1 MKFSIKTLCI
11 MLVATLCLTAVFM
24 LGFSQNSVAE
34 AADPVV
40 VVYPNWDFSGTSTAF
55 YSGNNPWYEAC
66 NSSENHSVK
75 FFASFSIQ
83 NSPEVTTNV
92 YLDLNG
98 KTLSNQSIT
107 LSGGGE
113 IYDKANYGACSFA
126 VKSTTR
132 DTLYKGNANTMCF
145 FDVASG
151 AKFTV
156 LSGKIKSLRVNKGKV
171 NSALPSGYC
180 FVAHNKDTN
189 KDEFY
194 TYAAGETD
202 SFDGT
207 TGTYTYLY
215 VQKCNHEQFKDGLCL
230 LCNKTLSEQEEFEA
244 LKYVLNETKAEL
256 VDAINKKAD
265 QTTVDESV
273 RNLQH
278 SIDLINNTLTA
289 LGKKDTELEQAIEDA
304 KTEVSNAASQ
314 ALEKAK
320 TELTTKIN
328 AKADKA
334 DVDESIDDLHSAI
347 NTINNTL
354 TALGDKDGALEQAI
368 EKAKTDVS
376 TAATK
381 ALEDAKTELTTAINT
396 KASQADVDEAIQ
408 NLQNSIDTIN
418 NTLTALGKKDAD
430 LEQAIE
436 DAKTEAIN
444 TASQA
449 LEKAKTE
456 LTTAIDTKANKTDVD
471 KAVADL
477 NSAIATINGT
487 LKTLGDK
494 DGELE
499 QAIEKAKTDVST
511 AATKALEDAKTELT
525 TAINTKASQADV
537 DEAIQ
542 NLQNSIDT
550 INNTLTA
557 LGNKDADLEQAI
569 EDAKTEAINTASQA
583 LEKAKTEL
591 TTAIDT
597 KANKTD
603 VDKAV
608 ADLNNSITTINSLLE
623 TLKAKDTDLE
633 QAIEKAK
640 TDVST
645 AATKALEDA
654 KTELTTAI
662 NTKASQADVDEAIQ
676 NLQNSIDTINSTLT
690 ALGKKD
696 ADLEQA
702 IEDAKAEAIN
712 TASQALEKAKTE
724 LTEAISKK
732 ANQADVDKA
741 VADLNSAIA
750 TINGT
755 LKTLGD
761 KDGELEQAIE
771 KAKTDVSNAASEAL
785 ENAKTE
791 LVNKINAKADQSAV
805 DESVTNL
812 NNAIDN
818 INNRL
823 NQLGAHGSELDE
835 AVEKAKTDVAN
846 AAQKALDEA
855 KTELTTKIDTKAN
868 TDDVNEAI
876 KRLTAAIENAKTAND
891 KYVEDT
897 NVSLKSN
904 LTTQIEEADTA
915 LEDAINKLSAR
926 LDSAENQIAENKE
939 EIKTL
944 KSIVLAA
951 WVVMFALGVVAVV
964 MVFGFRKIAKLCV
977 ANSKNDSANDDSD
990 ANEADGATENDEN
1003 K

>member
-1 MKFSIKTLCI
+1 MKQSRMKFSIKILCI

-24 LGFSQNSVAE
+24 LGFSQSQVAE
-34 AADPVV
+34 AASEDVV
-40 VVYPNWDFSGTSTAF
+40 AYFNSDFSGMQVDYSSNETWTSF
-55 YSGNNPWYEAC
+55 C
-66 NSSENHSVK
+66 NSLDNRSIR

-83 NSPEVTTNV
+83 NNPEFTKYT
-92 YLDLNG
+92 YIDLNG
-98 KTLSNQSIT
+98 QTLTNQEIT
-107 LSGGGE
+107 ISGGAE
-113 IYDKANYGACSFA
+113 IYDMANNGGCAFRIGVS
-126 VKSTTR
+126 SRT
-132 DTLYKGNANTMCF
+132 TLYKGGTNTLCSF
-145 FDVASG
+145 NIENG

-156 LSGKIKSLRVNKGKV
+156 LSGKIQTMYVYDGKV
-171 NSALPSGYC
+171 NSVLPSGYC
-180 FVAHNKDTN
+180 FIAHNRNTGKE
-189 KDEFY
+189 EFY
-194 TYAAGETD
+194 TYAAGETPD
-202 SFDGT
+202 FNNGD
-207 TGTYTYLY
+207 TGTYDYMY
-215 VQKCNHEQFKDGLCL
+215 VQKCTHEEIKDGVCVH
-230 LCNKTLSEQEEFEA
+230 CGKTLSSQDAIETAKSELAEA
-244 LKYVLNETKAEL
+244 KAEL
-256 VDAINKKAD
+256 VEAINKKAD
-265 QTTVDESV
+265 SETVNAALEKL
-273 RNLQH
+273 NNE
-278 SIDLINNTLTA
+278 IATINNTLTA
-289 LGKKDTELEQAIEDA
+289 LGKKDTDLEQAIEDA

-320 TELTTKIN
+320 TELTTAIN
-328 AKADKA
+328 TKANQA
-334 DVDESIDDLHSAI
+334 DVDEAIDDLHSAI

-354 TALGDKDGALEQAI
+354 TALGTKDTELEQAI

-376 TAATK
+376 SAAAK

-396 KASQADVDEAIQ
+396 KANQADVDEAIQ
-408 NLQNSIDTIN
+408 NLQNSINTIN
-418 NTLTALGKKDAD
+418 GTLTALGAKD
-430 LEQAIE
+430 
-436 DAKTEAIN
+436 T
-444 TASQA
+444 
-449 LEKAKTE
+449 
-456 LTTAIDTKANKTDVD
+456 
-471 KAVADL
+471 
-477 NSAIATINGT
+477 
-487 LKTLGDK
+487 
-494 DGELE
+494 ELE
-499 QAIEKAKTDVST
+499 QAIEKAKTDVSS
-511 AATKALEDAKTELT
+511 AAA
-525 TAINTKASQADV
+525 
-537 DEAIQ
+537 
-542 NLQNSIDT
+542 
-550 INNTLTA
+550 
-557 LGNKDADLEQAI
+557 
-569 EDAKTEAINTASQA
+569 
-583 LEKAKTEL
+583 
-591 TTAIDT
+591 
-597 KANKTD
+597 
-603 VDKAV
+603 
-608 ADLNNSITTINSLLE
+608 
-623 TLKAKDTDLE
+623 
-633 QAIEKAK
+633 
-640 TDVST
+640 
-645 AATKALEDA
+645 KALEDA

-690 ALGKKD
+690 ALGTKD
-696 ADLEQA
+696 TELEQAIEKAKTDVSNAASKALEDAKTELTTAINTKASQADVDKAVADLNNSITTINSLLETLKAKDTELEQAIEKAKTDVSNAASEALEDAKTELTTAINTKANQADVDEAIQNLQNSIDTINSTLTALGTKDTDLEQA
-702 IEDAKAEAIN
+702 IEDAKTEAIN
-712 TASQALEKAKTE
+712 TASQALEIAKTE

-823 NQLGAHGSELDE
+823 NQLGAHGSELDD
-835 AVEKAKTDVAN
+835 AIEKAKTEVAN

-891 KYVEDT
+891 KYVDET

-977 ANSKNDSANDDSD
+977 ANSKNNSANDNSD